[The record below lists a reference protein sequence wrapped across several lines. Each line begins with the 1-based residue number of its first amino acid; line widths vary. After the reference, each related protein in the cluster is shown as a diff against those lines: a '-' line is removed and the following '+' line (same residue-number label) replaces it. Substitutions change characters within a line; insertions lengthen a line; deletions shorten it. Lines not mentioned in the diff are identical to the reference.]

1 MTGFSRTYTFLGT
14 GMIWDPK
21 EHRVLC
27 KFDRSGKFVT
37 SDPEIVQKLLDAGVP
52 YEDAQSNILAR
63 TEHAVEILQERVKL
77 LEQINEE
84 QRIKLEMLERE
95 RAIETI
101 MTREQIEAELRFLG
115 APYPKIANNDIL
127 QYILRE
133 YKREMREK
141 VEREEYLNK
150 HGV

>member
-1 MTGFSRTYTFLGT
+1 MVGFSRTYTFLGT

-27 KFDRSGKFVT
+27 KFDRSGKFVCNDQET
-37 SDPEIVQKLLDAGVP
+37 VEKLLKAGVP
-52 YEDAQSNILAR
+52 YEDAQSSILAR
-63 TEHAVEILQERVKL
+63 TEYAVEILKERIQL

-84 QRIKLEMLERE
+84 QRIKLETLERE
-95 RAIETI
+95 RAMDSM
-101 MTREQIEAELRFLG
+101 MTREQIEAELKFLG
-115 APYPKIANNDIL
+115 APFPRIATDSTL
-127 QYILRE
+127 RYILRE

-141 VEREEYLNK
+141 VERENYLLE

>member
-1 MTGFSRTYTFLGT
+1 MSGFSRTYTFLGT

-21 EHRVLC
+21 EHKVLC
-27 KFDRSGKFVT
+27 KFDRNGKFVCDDQET
-37 SDPEIVQKLLDAGVP
+37 VQKLLSAGVP

-63 TEHAVEILQERVKL
+63 TEYAVEILQERIKL

-84 QRIKLEMLERE
+84 QRIKLETLERE
-95 RAIETI
+95 RALDAM
-101 MTREQIEAELRFLG
+101 MTREQIEAELKFLG
-115 APYPKIANNDIL
+115 APFPRIATDTTL

-141 VEREEYLNK
+141 VERDNYLLE
-150 HGV
+150 HGA

>member
-14 GMIWDPK
+14 GIIWDAE
-21 EHRVLC
+21 EHKVLC
-27 KFDRSGKFVT
+27 KFDKNGKFVCNDQDT
-37 SDPEIVQKLLDAGVP
+37 VHKLLKAGIP

-63 TEHAVEILQERVKL
+63 TEYAVEILTERVKL

-84 QRIKLEMLERE
+84 QRLKLEMLERE
-95 RAIETI
+95 RAMDSL
-101 MTREQIEAELRFLG
+101 MTREQIEAELKFLG
-115 APYPKIANNDIL
+115 APMPRNATDSTL

-141 VEREEYLNK
+141 VERENYLLE